1 VEDRQDA
8 YGHQMYDYL
17 RKIRE
22 VSEIVERDDGFFG
35 VSTGAKYYFSEY
47 RSWHDRERKAM
58 RYVTGRVLDVGC
70 GAGRV
75 SLYLQKKGFD
85 VLGLDVSPQAIRVC
99 KIRGLKNARVMPITK
114 ISLKLG
120 KFDTVIM
127 FGNNF
132 GLFGSRKRAKWLL
145 KRFHRMTTEHARII
159 AESLDP
165 YNTND
170 PAHLHYHKLSR
181 RRGRMA
187 GQLRIRVRYREYATP
202 WFDYLLVSKRE
213 MRDILKGTGWR
224 LKRTL
229 DSSRSPAYIA
239 VIEKK

>member
-1 VEDRQDA
+1 MEDRQDA

-22 VSEIVERDDGFFG
+22 VSEIVERDDGFFA

-99 KIRGLKNARVMPITK
+99 KIRGLKNARHA
-114 ISLKLG
+114 
-120 KFDTVIM
+120 
-127 FGNNF
+127 NNENQF
-132 GLFGSRKRAKWLL
+132 K
-145 KRFHRMTTEHARII
+145 
-159 AESLDP
+159 
-165 YNTND
+165 
-170 PAHLHYHKLSR
+170 
-181 RRGRMA
+181 A
-187 GQLRIRVRYREYATP
+187 G
-202 WFDYLLVSKRE
+202 
-213 MRDILKGTGWR
+213 
-224 LKRTL
+224 
-229 DSSRSPAYIA
+229 
-239 VIEKK
+239 